1 MQEIQVRSLCW
12 EDPLKKEMVTYSSIL
27 AWENPMD
34 KGAWGAAVHG
44 VSKEL
49 DTSKHVSISTWVSS
63 VKMLDT
69 HVHTR

>member
-1 MQEIQVRSLCW
+1 
-12 EDPLKKEMVTYSSIL
+12 MVTYSSIL